1 MAYAPTN
8 DADEQTKEDTKKK
21 PQELVEQIHRYDIV
35 IKTRDINAKVG
46 MLDDG
51 FERVTGIINK

>member
-1 MAYAPTN
+1 MMRTSKQRKTLSY
-8 DADEQTKEDTKKK
+8 KKL
-21 PQELVEQIHRYDIV
+21 QELVEQIHRYDIV

-51 FERVTGIINK
+51 FERVTGIKTGN

>member
-1 MAYAPTN
+1 MHQEMMWTSKQRKTLSY
-8 DADEQTKEDTKKK
+8 KKL
-21 PQELVEQIHRYDIV
+21 QELVEQIHRYDIV

>member
-1 MAYAPTN
+1 MHQQMMRTSKQRKTLSY
-8 DADEQTKEDTKKK
+8 KKL
-21 PQELVEQIHRYDIV
+21 QELVEQIHRYDIV